1 MNPTAGFLPLYQRRL
16 ALALKNPVALIG
28 QLLTPVLWV
37 VVVGPALATAFGGF
51 ATRVDYFTY
60 IAVGQIVFVLPFSA
74 MFAGLV
80 VMQDR
85 DFGIL
90 RELLVAP
97 IRRSTIPLAT
107 IAAILTVAAGQ
118 VALIV
123 GLAAVRGARFD
134 VAFWP
139 LVAGLAAGGLLTV
152 ATYGLAEYLAYSL
165 TQPQIFGTLIPAI
178 GVTPYLLSGAIYP
191 FATLPAG
198 VRQVALLLPWTH
210 AVAVLRYGFMGG
222 DASGLGEIWHLHS
235 QAAMALLSLGV
246 IATYAALAVALAM
259 RAFRRSTLN

>member
-1 MNPTAGFLPLYQRRL
+1 MNATAGFVPLYQRRV
-16 ALALKNPVALIG
+16 ALAVKNPIALIG

-37 VVVGPALATAFGGF
+37 LVVGPALASAFGGF
-51 ATRVDYFTY
+51 ASRVDYFTY

-97 IRRSTIPLAT
+97 IRRSTIPIAT
-107 IAAILTVAAGQ
+107 IAAVLTVAAGQ
-118 VALIV
+118 VVLIV
-123 GLAAVRGARFD
+123 ALAAIRGANFEI
-134 VAFWP
+134 AIGP
-139 LVAGLAAGGLLTV
+139 LIAALAAAALLT
-152 ATYGLAEYLAYSL
+152 AGTYGLAEYLAYSI

-178 GVTPYLLSGAIYP
+178 AVTPYTLCGAIYP
-191 FATLPAG
+191 LATLPAG
-198 VRQVALLLPWTH
+198 VRQFALLLPWTH

-222 DASGLGEIWHLHS
+222 DASGLGAIWHLHS
-235 QAAMALLSLGV
+235 EAAMALLSLAVLG
-246 IATYAALAVALAM
+246 AYAGLTVALAM
-259 RAFRRSTLN
+259 RAFKRSTLK

>member
-1 MNPTAGFLPLYQRRL
+1 MNPTAGFVPLYQRRL
-16 ALALKNPVALIG
+16 ALAVKNPVALIG

-51 ATRVDYFTY
+51 ASRVDYFTY
-60 IAVGQIVFVLPFSA
+60 IAVGQIAFILPFSA

-97 IRRSTIPLAT
+97 IRRSTIPVAS
-107 IAAILTVAAGQ
+107 IAAVLTVAGGQ

-123 GLAAVRGARFD
+123 VLAAIRGAHFD
-134 VAFWP
+134 IAFSP
-139 LVAGLAAGGLLTV
+139 FIAALLAAALLTI

-198 VRQVALLLPWTH
+198 VQQFALLLPWTH

-235 QAAMALLSLGV
+235 EAAMALLSLGV
-246 IATYAALAVALAM
+246 IAAYAALAVALAM

>member
-1 MNPTAGFLPLYQRRL
+1 MNPTAGFVPLYGRRL
-16 ALALKNPVALIG
+16 ALAVKNPVALIG

-37 VVVGPALATAFGGF
+37 LVVGPALATAFGGF
-51 ATRVDYFTY
+51 ASRVDYFTY
-60 IAVGQIVFVLPFSA
+60 IAVGQIAFILPFSA

-107 IAAILTVAAGQ
+107 IAAVLTVAGGQ
-118 VALIV
+118 VALILV
-123 GLAAVRGARFD
+123 LAAIRGAHFD
-134 VAFWP
+134 IALSP
-139 LVAGLAAGGLLTV
+139 LLAGLAAAALLTV
-152 ATYGLAEYLAYSL
+152 ATYGLAEYLAYSI

-191 FATLPAG
+191 LATLPDG
-198 VRQVALLLPWTH
+198 VRQFALLLPWTH

-246 IATYAALAVALAM
+246 LSVYAGLMVALAM